1 MDSNSGILLHGIKIN
16 EEKPSNKSSVDE
28 EAALSLENTKVS
40 SRTTS
45 IEKSS
50 VKTGPRISSRS
61 SSPMNQDGQLK
72 STKAEMSAVREENE
86 KLKLVL
92 SKITKDYQ
100 LLQMHLE
107 ESVQQE
113 LPEKSAR
120 HEEEEEPEFVFLSL
134 GRCGSSELK
143 KVDRN
148 SKVRQEDGKVGQGL
162 ALGLDCRFDPSP
174 SSSPRN
180 SFNESKDKEPT
191 ETWPH
196 KKSLMCAR
204 SEDDD
209 VSQQNPMKKA
219 RVSVRAICN
228 APTMNDGCQWRK
240 YGQKIAKGN
249 PCPRAYYRCTVSP
262 SCPVRK
268 HVQRCAEDMAVLV
281 TTYEG
286 THNHP
291 LPVSATAMASTTS
304 AAASMLKSASSTSNG
319 TTAST
324 AASLHGLTNAGV
336 PTRQQFYFPN
346 STISTSQSHPTITL
360 DLTSPATTTSHL
372 QARSYP
378 PTCLDFSASS
388 SPFSSFKS
396 NTLQTPW
403 GGNYGTLLSNNTK
416 HIIGSTYPGIG
427 QVPHHQE
434 PAYHQP
440 SKETIAA
447 ATKAIAANPTFRSAL
462 AAAITSFVGNVGG
475 NRNSV

>member
-1 MDSNSGILLHGIKIN
+1 KHMDSNSGIPLHGIKIK
-16 EEKPSNKSSVDE
+16 EEKISPKSSADE
-28 EAALSLENTKVS
+28 DAALNLEHTK
-40 SRTTS
+40 
-45 IEKSS
+45 
-50 VKTGPRISSRS
+50 
-61 SSPMNQDGQLK
+61 DGQLK
-72 STKAEMSAVREENE
+72 SAKAEMSAVREENE

-100 LLQMHLE
+100 LLQMHFE

-120 HEEEEEPEFVFLSL
+120 HEEEEEPELVFLSL

-143 KVDRN
+143 KVDSN
-148 SKVRQEDGKVGQGL
+148 SKVSKEVDKVDQGL
-162 ALGLDCRFDPSP
+162 ALGLDSRFDPSP
-174 SSSPRN
+174 NSSPRN
-180 SFNESKDKEPT
+180 SFNESKDKEPSQPT

-196 KKSLMCAR
+196 KKRLMTAR

-291 LPVSATAMASTTS
+291 LPMSATAMASTTS

-319 TTAST
+319 TTGST
-324 AASLHGLTNAGV
+324 AASLHGLSNAGV
-336 PTRQQFYFPN
+336 PTRQPFYFPN

-360 DLTSPATTTSHL
+360 DLTAPATTTSHL

-378 PTCLDFSASS
+378 PTCLDFSSSS

-416 HIIGSTYPGIG
+416 HIIGSTYPGIR
-427 QVPHHQE
+427 QVPQHQE
-434 PAYHQP
+434 PVFQQP
-440 SKETIAA
+440 SRDTIAA

-462 AAAITSFVGNVGG
+462 AAAITSFIGNVGE

>member
-1 MDSNSGILLHGIKIN
+1 MESTSGIPLHGIKMIK
-16 EEKPSNKSSVDE
+16 EEKPSTKSSADE
-28 EAALSLENTKVS
+28 EVALDLENIK
-40 SRTTS
+40 
-45 IEKSS
+45 
-50 VKTGPRISSRS
+50 
-61 SSPMNQDGQLK
+61 DDQLK
-72 STKAEMSAVREENE
+72 SAKAKMSAVREENE

-100 LLQMHLE
+100 LLQMHFKK
-107 ESVQQE
+107 SVQQE
-113 LPEKSAR
+113 LPMKSAR
-120 HEEEEEPEFVFLSL
+120 HKEEEEPELVYLSL

-143 KVDRN
+143 KADSN
-148 SKVRQEDGKVGQGL
+148 SKVRKEDGKVGQGL

-174 SSSPRN
+174 NSSPPN
-180 SFNESKDKEPT
+180 NFNESMDEEPT
-191 ETWPH
+191 ETRPH
-196 KKSLMCAR
+196 KKSLMTAR

-291 LPVSATAMASTTS
+291 LPMSATAMASTTS
-304 AAASMLKSASSTSNG
+304 AAASMLKSALSTSNG

-324 AASLHGLTNAGV
+324 AAGLHGLSNTGV
-336 PTRQQFYFPN
+336 PTRQPFYFPN

-360 DLTSPATTTSHL
+360 DLTAPATTTSHL
-372 QARSYP
+372 QARS
-378 PTCLDFSASS
+378 CLDFSSLS

-403 GGNYGTLLSNNTK
+403 GGNYGTLLSNNATK
-416 HIIGSTYPGIG
+416 HVIGSTYSGIR

-434 PAYHQP
+434 PAYQQP
-440 SKETIAA
+440 SRETIAA

-462 AAAITSFVGNVGG
+462 AAAITSFVGNVGE